1 MATII
6 NNPGNEA
13 RTDGGADSAAGMVIG
28 IIIAIVLI
36 ALFVIYGLPAL
47 RQGGAANTTD
57 QPDSTNVNISVP
69 NPVSSPTSPSSN

>member
-13 RTDGGADSAAGMVIG
+13 RNDGGADSAAGMVIG

-36 ALFVIYGLPAL
+36 ALFVIYGLPAI
-47 RQGGAANTTD
+47 RQNGAADTTAR
-57 QPDSTNVNISVP
+57 PDTTNVNVSIP
-69 NPVSSPTSPSSN
+69 NPVSSPSTP